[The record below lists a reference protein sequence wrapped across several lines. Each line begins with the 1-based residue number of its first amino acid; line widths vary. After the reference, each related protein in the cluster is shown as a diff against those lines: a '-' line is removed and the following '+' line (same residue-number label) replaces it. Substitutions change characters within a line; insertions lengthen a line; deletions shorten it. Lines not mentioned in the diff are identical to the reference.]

1 MPRYFFRI
9 RNGRYSGA
17 SEHGVEL
24 ADHNAAWQELT
35 RSCADMVG
43 GICRKLGQNAQWEME
58 LLDERKQPVFRICL
72 VADSL
77 DDHSSPPSKNG
88 SLPLNDPNKRK
99 PVLARTPR
107 CKAR

>member
-17 SEHGVEL
+17 SERGVEL
-24 ADHNAAWQELT
+24 ADDNAAWQELT
-35 RSCADMVG
+35 RSCADMIG

-72 VADSL
+72 VADSP
-77 DDHSSPPSKNG
+77 DNG
-88 SLPLNDPNKRK
+88 AKPGAKKRLYEK
-99 PVLARTPR
+99 RS
-107 CKAR
+107 

>member
-24 ADHNAAWQELT
+24 ADRNAAWQELT
-35 RSCADMVG
+35 RSCADMIG
-43 GICRKLGQNAQWEME
+43 GICRKLGQNTQWELE

-77 DDHSSPPSKNG
+77 DDQSKAAVRKRRPRAERTEQTKASSRP
-88 SLPLNDPNKRK
+88 
-99 PVLARTPR
+99 TPTR
-107 CKAR
+107 RVS